1 MKDER
6 VSPEVSS
13 GDRVLLGQLKQL
25 EDHGTPHLNNG
36 GRGRDQW
43 PGRKLPPANIA
54 HGHPLCLVL
63 CSKLG
68 IYTLTYVIKGVFG
81 LFGRGIRPG
90 NGELADLIHM

>member
-13 GDRVLLGQLKQL
+13 GDRVLLGPDVNL
-25 EDHGTPHLNNG
+25 EEMRTPYLNNG

-54 HGHPLCLVL
+54 PQPPMFG
-63 CSKLG
+63 LG
-68 IYTLTYVIKGVFG
+68 GKKGVFWG
-81 LFGRGIRPG
+81 VPPG
-90 NGELADLIHM
+90 GGPPPPGTPPGGSQTFAGYFVH

>member
-13 GDRVLLGQLKQL
+13 GDKGLLGPYNTELSSKP
-25 EDHGTPHLNNG
+25 PHLNNG

>member
-13 GDRVLLGQLKQL
+13 GDRVLLGPDVNL
-25 EDHGTPHLNNG
+25 EEMRTPYLNNG

-63 CSKLG
+63 CSKDG
-68 IYTLTYVIKGVFG
+68 IYTLTYVIKGVFR
-81 LFGRGIRPG
+81 LIGRGIAPG

>member
-13 GDRVLLGQLKQL
+13 GDREQLGRQKSIRNQKAP
-25 EDHGTPHLNNG
+25 DLNNG

-54 HGHPLCLVL
+54 HGNPLCLVL
-63 CSKLG
+63 CSKDG
-68 IYTLTYVIKGVFG
+68 IYTLTYVTKGVFG
-81 LFGRGIRPG
+81 LFPG
-90 NGELADLIHM
+90 GNPPREWEFR